1 MSVRTPVRLPAQPLE
16 DWLNA
21 RYANASGADDVQT
34 NGRLTAQ
41 RIAELI
47 DCCRGSVQRW
57 RAGGIP
63 LYSAD
68 RAAIRAGAHPLEV
81 WPQFHSVESDNPMSI
96 TFYVDHHDLDEL
108 RALDSEA
115 APSLN
120 VCHGNAGQL
129 QHLLG
134 LTPTPCGEI
143 DAGELLERIAAVD
156 ERAADPSL
164 ARRLHALS
172 NVATAAARPGRDVAW
187 Y

>member
-1 MSVRTPVRLPAQPLE
+1 MTVRTAVRLPAQPLE

-21 RYANASGADDVQT
+21 RYSNTSGADDVQT

-41 RIAELI
+41 RIGQLI
-47 DCCRGSVQRW
+47 GCCRGSVQRW
-57 RAGGIP
+57 RADGIP
-63 LYSAD
+63 LHSAD

-81 WPQFHSVESDNPMSI
+81 WPQFHTVESDNPMST
-96 TFYVDHHDLDEL
+96 TFYVDHHNLDEL
-108 RALDSEA
+108 RAFDSEA

-129 QHLLG
+129 RHLLG
-134 LTPTPCGEI
+134 LTATPCGEI

-156 ERAADPSL
+156 ERAADPVV
-164 ARRLHALS
+164 ARRLHALT
-172 NVATAAARPGRDVAW
+172 NVATAAARLGRAVAW